1 VWIVQ
6 SHRIAGVAR
15 NVLRAAHVR
24 NFILVVDDDADIR
37 DAVNDLLVMN
47 GYHVIAV
54 ENGEQ
59 ALGALA
65 VAVPALVLT
74 DVAMPVRDGLQLA
87 SLIRESPR
95 LRTVPI
101 CFLTAAPSAALPCGF
116 AAIRTPFDAD
126 ELLEVVRHRVDPI
139 VCLPK

>member
-59 ALGALA
+59 ALGALT
-65 VAVPALVLT
+65 VAVPTLVTRLVLL
-74 DVAMPVRDGLQLA
+74 D
-87 SLIRESPR
+87 
-95 LRTVPI
+95 
-101 CFLTAAPSAALPCGF
+101 
-116 AAIRTPFDAD
+116 
-126 ELLEVVRHRVDPI
+126 
-139 VCLPK
+139 